1 MTSRQ
6 VKSEMVAVI
15 MYDHEKTLNH
25 IRSAATLGVRY
36 LLRPNSTFSG
46 SQGNRTSLHK
56 EL

>member
-15 MYDHEKTLNH
+15 MYDREKTLNH